1 MICVSHVK
9 RTPTGRAAVRR
20 VLAALASAMLAA
32 TSVACDSPTTAR
44 PNFAY
49 DPTTLSNGML
59 YRWANGQKLR
69 VWADLADSTRGVN
82 LGLSVRLAIARW
94 NDIPAFAEYELV
106 LVSNAAEAQIIIY
119 DRVRPMPVRA
129 GTCPFEPRAA
139 VGYTYFC
146 PKGRNAERLV
156 LTAGSPS
163 TVSVVIRVDDTQV
176 SGQARYDAIVAH
188 ELGHA
193 LGIGAHSSVAGDLM
207 FGLPTATFPTGR
219 DAQTL
224 QYVLGARADII
235 L

>member
-1 MICVSHVK
+1 MRAREDVGPVSRCRGVF
-9 RTPTGRAAVRR
+9 RYALLSMTTTVVAALMLACDTPT
-20 VLAALASAMLAA
+20 AS
-32 TSVACDSPTTAR
+32 R

-69 VWADLADSTRGVN
+69 VWADLADSTRAVN
-82 LGLSVRLAIARW
+82 LGLSVRSAISRW
-94 NDIPAFAEYELV
+94 NDLPAFAEFELV
-106 LVSNAAEAQIIIY
+106 LVSNPAEAQIIIY
-119 DRVRPMPVRA
+119 DRARPMPVRA
-129 GTCPFEPRAA
+129 GSCPFEPRAA

-146 PKGRNAERLV
+146 PNGRKAERLA
-156 LTAGSPS
+156 LASGAPS
-163 TVSVVIRVDDTQV
+163 SVSVVIRVDDMLAA
-176 SGQARYDAIVAH
+176 GQARYSAIVAH

-207 FGLPTATFPTGR
+207 FGLPTNPFPTGR

-224 QYVLGARADII
+224 QYVLGAPADII

>member
-1 MICVSHVK
+1 MISIDKVRWSVPRHM
-9 RTPTGRAAVRR
+9 TAWRAVAS
-20 VLAALASAMLAA
+20 LAAIVFAVSSLG
-32 TSVACDSPTTAR
+32 CDAPTTSR

-82 LGLSVRLAIARW
+82 LGLSVRSAIARW
-94 NDIPAFAEYELV
+94 NDLPAFAEFELV
-106 LVSNAAEAQIIIY
+106 LVSNPAEAQIVIY

-129 GTCPFEPRAA
+129 GTCAFEPRAA

-146 PKGRNAERLV
+146 PNGRNAERLA
-156 LTAGSPS
+156 LASGAPS
-163 TVSVVIRVDDTQV
+163 SVSVLIRVDDTQV
-176 SGQARYDAIVAH
+176 AGQTRYDAIVAH

-207 FGLPTATFPTGR
+207 FGLPTTTFPTGR

-224 QYVLGARADII
+224 QYVLGALPDII